1 MTSFL
6 EAVSKPI
13 RGGWGRPQGA
23 PRTLN
28 TGGGSLRSTPAIPID
43 SLILKWLLKTIAGYR
58 LAVVVHCVMLTVC
71 CAPLTAAEP
80 VPANIAITPS
90 VVELNGPHATA
101 RLLVT
106 GTFAAGAVADLTRD
120 VTYESLSPKVVTVS
134 KSGVLSPRGNGPAE
148 ILARY
153 GALETRVAVTVND
166 IAIPQPVDFR
176 TEVIGALSRGGCN
189 QGACHGSPKG
199 KDGFRL
205 SLRGFQPELDFMTLT
220 RENFGRRTNP
230 TNAEASLF
238 LKKAAGAIPH
248 QGGRRFAKTDP
259 AYKTLLR
266 WVDEGVPDSKTTL
279 ILKRLEV
286 LPGHTLLHVS
296 KPIQQMVAR
305 AYFDDGSVRD
315 VTHLAAFSSSDEESA
330 TVSADGLVEFHRTAE
345 VAVLVRYLQ
354 RIESVRL
361 TYVRTDPAFAAT
373 NQPEKNYVD
382 TFSFAKQRA
391 LQLKPS
397 PLATDPVFL
406 RRVHLDLIGV
416 LPTPEEAVAFLD
428 SADPQKREKLIDNLL
443 TREEFAYFWAM
454 KWADVVRGNREAITE
469 RGLHSFHRYLV
480 RLFAE
485 DRPLDR
491 FAREILTSLGNT
503 INNPPANFFRISR
516 KPEEAAE
523 SMSQLFLGVR
533 IQCAKCHNHPYE
545 TITQDDYYGLAAYFA
560 RVRYKQQTFGL
571 DDGVVF
577 LARSGDVKH
586 SSTGKV
592 VQPAAFGKPMGEI
605 GPGEDRRTKLAD
617 WLATPANPYFAR
629 STVNR
634 VWYHLLG
641 RGIVEPI
648 DDFRNSN
655 PPANAQLL
663 DALSD
668 DFVKHGF
675 RVKPI
680 IRTIVNSRTYQLS
693 AEPVTQLK
701 DAAKPE
707 KYFTRAKV
715 QMLAAEQILDAIS
728 SATGVPE
735 KFPGYPPGTRALELA
750 EGAIDHNFLKAFSR
764 PIRDIACDCARDTEP
779 SLNQVIHLLN
789 NPGILA
795 KFSAPGG
802 RLSRLLKADTPTP
815 QIVETLY
822 LATLSRRPT
831 ASETK
836 LTADY
841 IARFNNRGEGLRDL
855 AHALI
860 NSNEFLLRH

>member
-1 MTSFL
+1 
-6 EAVSKPI
+6 
-13 RGGWGRPQGA
+13 
-23 PRTLN
+23 
-28 TGGGSLRSTPAIPID
+28 
-43 SLILKWLLKTIAGYR
+43 
-58 LAVVVHCVMLTVC
+58 MLTVC
-71 CAPLTAAEP
+71 CSSLAAAEP
-80 VPANIAITPS
+80 GPETIAAQPL
-90 VVELNGPHATA
+90 VVELNGPHSTA

-120 VTYESLSPKVVTVS
+120 VTYESLSPGVVTVS

-148 ILARY
+148 IVARY
-153 GALETRVAVTVND
+153 GALEARVAVNVKD
-166 IAIPQPVDFR
+166 IDKPHPVDFR
-176 TEVIGALSRGGCN
+176 TEVIGAISRGGCN
-189 QGACHGSPKG
+189 QGACHGSPQG

-205 SLRGFQPELDFMTLT
+205 SLRGFQPELDLMTLT

-238 LKKAAGAIPH
+238 LRKAVGAIPH

-266 WVDEGVPDSKTTL
+266 WVDEGVRDSQTTL
-279 ILKRLEV
+279 VLKRLEV
-286 LPGHTLLHVS
+286 LPGHCRLHAS
-296 KPIQQMVAR
+296 RPIQQIVAR
-305 AYFDDGSVRD
+305 AHFDDGSVRD
-315 VTHLAAFSSSDEESA
+315 VTHLAVFSSSDEESA
-330 TVSADGLVEFHRTAE
+330 SVSAEGLVEFQRTAE

-354 RIESVRL
+354 RIESIRL
-361 TYVRTDPAFAAT
+361 TYVRTDPTFVAE
-373 NQPEKNYVD
+373 NQPQNNYVD

-391 LQLKPS
+391 LQLKPA
-397 PLATDPVFL
+397 PLATDAVFL

-416 LPTPEEAVAFLD
+416 LPTPEEALAFLD
-428 SADPQKREKLIDNLL
+428 SADPQKREKLIGHLL
-443 TREEFAYFWAM
+443 ARDEFAYFWAM
-454 KWADVVRGNREAITE
+454 KWADVMRGNREAITE
-469 RGLHSFHRYLV
+469 RGVHSFHRYLV
-480 RLFAE
+480 RVFAE

-503 INNPPANFFRISR
+503 IDNPAANFFRISR

-523 SMSQLFLGVR
+523 SMAQLFLGVR

-545 TITQDDYYGLAAYFA
+545 TITQNDYYGLAAYFA
-560 RVRYKQQTFGL
+560 RVKFKQQTFGL

-577 LARSGDVKH
+577 LARSGDVRH
-586 SSTGKV
+586 AATGKV
-592 VQPAAFGKPMGEI
+592 VQPVAFGKTMGEI
-605 GPGEDRRTKLAD
+605 GPGEDRRAKLAD

-648 DDFRNSN
+648 DDFRDSN

-663 DALSD
+663 AALSD

-675 RVKPI
+675 RVKAI

-693 AEPVTQLK
+693 AEPVKQLK

-735 KFPGYPPGTRALELA
+735 KFPGYPPGTRALQLA
-750 EGAIDHNFLKAFSR
+750 EGAIDNNFLKAFSK
-764 PIRDIACDCARDTEP
+764 PVRDIACECARDTEP

-789 NPGILA
+789 NPDILA
-795 KFSAPGG
+795 KFSAPGS
-802 RLSRLLKADTPTP
+802 RLSQLLKSDTPTP
-815 QIVETLY
+815 QIVQTLY

-831 ASETK
+831 SAETK
-836 LTADY
+836 LAADY
-841 IARFNNRGEGLRDL
+841 VAPFNNRGDGLRDL